1 MSRLVTDKQENDHQH
16 WRLRGCLQ
24 SVAHFLNHA
33 PRCGFISNSLFSKCL
48 DFSAAARSSGNLTKS
63 FIRISKLIKTY
74 LHLAFMIWWSCCCL
88 MFALIGEWWLSE
100 PENRQALR
108 MKISD
113 CVSDSRSRAQNK
125 ERRGEERSDPGSEC
139 GPEYPVRPGYYQRG
153 ITIFARQN
161 KIQGIMSRAL
171 FNWQSLTLS
180 LSECQKLH
188 LSSHNKWRDQ
198 GGVERGIFFSN
209 ILYARS

>member
-1 MSRLVTDKQENDHQH
+1 MIRGSIPARARCEMFVAWAGLKVAGDGETGDWDGPWVTEGVRRRHSSSARPPSQCYTMSGLVTDKQENDHQH
-16 WRLRGCLQ
+16 WRLRRCLQ

-139 GPEYPVRPGYYQRG
+139 GPEYPDLDIIR
-153 ITIFARQN
+153 
-161 KIQGIMSRAL
+161 
-171 FNWQSLTLS
+171 
-180 LSECQKLH
+180 E
-188 LSSHNKWRDQ
+188 
-198 GGVERGIFFSN
+198 E
-209 ILYARS
+209 